1 MAQLGDNLYEYD
13 NPRAVLVSGRQT
25 ITQSSCAVF
34 TVYYTSAQ
42 SFNVRAPACIQSDT
56 GGVLLQVTASS
67 LGATWHNVWL
77 PLTLAT
83 GVTACDAQLQFE
95 VFYDGEGIAL
105 DVSVAIGSVSVDNT
119 SCLPSNETTFGCD
132 FSDIN
137 QCGYRD
143 MSASSYRWMRRI
155 ISFSGMTKGI
165 RGYEIIL
172 CVFELS

>member
-1 MAQLGDNLYEYD
+1 MNAGQQAFVAQLSDNLFEYD

-95 VFYDGEGIAL
+95 VFYGTTTPGL
-105 DVSVAIGSVSVDNT
+105 SVAIGIVNVVNT
-119 SCLPSNETTFGCD
+119 SCIGECNVVSAAVTRLKR
-132 FSDIN
+132 
-137 QCGYRD
+137 QCCR
-143 MSASSYRWMRRI
+143 
-155 ISFSGMTKGI
+155 
-165 RGYEIIL
+165 L
-172 CVFELS
+172 